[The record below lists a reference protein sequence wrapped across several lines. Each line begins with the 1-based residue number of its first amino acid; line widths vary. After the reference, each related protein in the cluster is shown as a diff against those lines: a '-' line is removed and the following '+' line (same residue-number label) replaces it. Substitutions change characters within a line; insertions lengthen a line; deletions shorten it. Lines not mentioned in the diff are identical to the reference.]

1 MRDHLKS
8 FNVQR
13 FKSSTPALFNG
24 LNCLND
30 LNGLNFQGFTRRRDH
45 GTDSS
50 VNIIKRQRE
59 KSQTLENWFAR
70 RRFSSCLEPTTFLV
84 RLLFAQMGFKA
95 IQGTSG
101 GIAAAVGY
109 PDGEVMRRDQFIE
122 LSGNFAAAVS
132 VPFNA
137 DGERGYGDEN
147 GIRDTVRALVARGVA
162 GMNLEDGAAKGKG
175 GLVGVS
181 EQLRKI
187 KAVMD
192 TKREL
197 GSEFFLNARVDA
209 FHAIT
214 DDPKRALDEAIERG
228 NAYAEAGGDCIFYL
242 FLHSAEIIGRL
253 AKEVKA
259 PMSILAGPQSPSVQE
274 LQDLGVARVSYGS
287 GFTKAAI
294 TATKR
299 LAQEILDKGT
309 CNLLKEGMQTP
320 EINALVAKQS
330 DEVEHECERLCC
342 FHPYRACGSAP
353 IVFVGEIQA
362 IAGKGLE
369 GDRYFRKTGSL
380 QQDSGLRPRSDFDRG
395 RSDRGVETRVSD

>member
-1 MRDHLKS
+1 MEKVSAAVLAAANDKS
-8 FNVQR
+8 R
-13 FKSSTPALFNG
+13 KL
-24 LNCLND
+24 
-30 LNGLNFQGFTRRRDH
+30 
-45 GTDSS
+45 
-50 VNIIKRQRE
+50 RE
-59 KSQTLENWFAR
+59 
-70 RRFSSCLEPTTFLV
+70 LV
-84 RLLFAQMGFKA
+84 LAPEILVMPGAYDVLSALLFEQMGFKA

-109 PDGEVMRRDQFIE
+109 LDGEAMSRDQFIE

-147 GIRDTVRALVARGVA
+147 GVRDTVRALVARGVA

-175 GLVGVS
+175 GLVELS

-187 KAVMD
+187 KAVME

-197 GSEFFLNARVDA
+197 GSEFFLNARVDS
-209 FHAIT
+209 FHAMP

-242 FLHSAEIIGRL
+242 FLHSAEIIGRI

-259 PMSILAGPQSPSVQE
+259 PISILAGPQSPSVQV

-299 LAQEILDKGT
+299 LAQEILEKGT
-309 CNLLKEGMQTP
+309 CSMLKDGMQTP
-320 EINALVAKQS
+320 ELTALVA
-330 DEVEHECERLCC
+330 
-342 FHPYRACGSAP
+342 
-353 IVFVGEIQA
+353 
-362 IAGKGLE
+362 
-369 GDRYFRKTGSL
+369 RKKS
-380 QQDSGLRPRSDFDRG
+380 
-395 RSDRGVETRVSD
+395 